1 MWMMVLGVM
10 VIIGCARGPLPARP
24 GIESTSQLP
33 AEQAVATPSHTS
45 PSRRL
50 TPGEALYIRHCA
62 DCHGW
67 EGRGNGALAHMLLV
81 TPPPLRRAALF
92 TQYTESEL
100 VVRVLLGKDLQV
112 PFAPSSLPDTD
123 AEVTALFTHLKRLP
137 TISWE
142 QADTGAQV
150 YDSLCASCHGLYGA
164 GDGLLA
170 AALPVPPRDLSTTL
184 SQSQISDEELW
195 RVIAD
200 GRGAMPGAADVL
212 TRDELRAVVAFVRL
226 LSPGYELYTRFCA
239 ICHGPNGSP
248 IAITLPDPSDA
259 DIVPAEIP
267 TFDEEYFRIHS
278 EDHVRLWIR
287 HMLKENRTVMPHFSG
302 ELNAEEVRQI
312 VAYLRSLP
320 PES

>member
-10 VIIGCARGPLPARP
+10 LIIGCAREPLPARP
-24 GIESTSQLP
+24 GVESTSPPP
-33 AEQAVATPSHTS
+33 AEQAVTTPSHT
-45 PSRRL
+45 PPPRRL
-50 TPGEALYIRHCA
+50 TQGETLYIRHCA

-67 EGRGNGALAHMLLV
+67 EGRGNGALAHMLLT
-81 TPPPLRRAALF
+81 TPPPLRRTNLF

-112 PFAPSSLPDTD
+112 PFASSSLLDTD
-123 AEVTALFTHLKRLP
+123 AEVTALFTYLKRLP
-137 TISWE
+137 TVSWD
-142 QADTGAQV
+142 QADKGAQV

-170 AALPVPPRDLSTTL
+170 AALPVPPRDLSTAL
-184 SQSQISDEELW
+184 SQNQVSDEELW

-200 GRGAMPGAADVL
+200 GKGDMPGAADVL
-212 TRDELRAVVAFVRL
+212 TPDEIQAVIVFVRL
-226 LSPGYELYTRFCA
+226 LSPGYELYDRFCA
-239 ICHGPNGSP
+239 ICHGPTGRP

-259 DIVPAEIP
+259 DVVPTEIP
-267 TFDEEYFRIHS
+267 TFDEEYFRTHS

-287 HMLKENRTVMPHFSG
+287 HMLQENRTVMPHFSG